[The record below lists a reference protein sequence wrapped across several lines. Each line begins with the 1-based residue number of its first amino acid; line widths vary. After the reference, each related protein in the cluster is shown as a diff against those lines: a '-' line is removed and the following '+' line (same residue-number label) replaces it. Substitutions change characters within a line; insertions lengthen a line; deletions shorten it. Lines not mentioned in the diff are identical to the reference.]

1 MSFSP
6 VNIEILANAKEAIA
20 QFQTVNGELGKMDA
34 ATLKAGG
41 SISEMDKATRIG
53 TAGLMALTAGVAG
66 FGIMA
71 VKAAMESQDS
81 FNRLG
86 QAMANTGNGSAKARN
101 EVSKLVE
108 EQAKLGFSAQD
119 TADAYGSLITATGS
133 QTESTKLLSLAEDL
147 ARYKHESLGEAATVL
162 DRATQGSV
170 KAFKELGITLDAHLP
185 KNQAIAQ
192 AFDQL
197 QGKIGGQAVAY
208 THNFSGEIAVMSAE
222 FKAFSEKVGTTI
234 MPVLITFL
242 QWIKDSISWL
252 GQHKI
257 VLVAVGAVISTY
269 LMLAVKDLTVKLY
282 EQAAAWAAAN
292 WQITLIVLAVAA
304 VGAGF
309 DWLWNHV
316 KVFRDVIVDVMK
328 YTVLAIGWVIGAI
341 GDMAT
346 TWLKLVTGPIR
357 LFLEVMSHLP
367 IVGGAAK
374 DALKAINGGIADV
387 GSVFKDASSAVDGFA
402 TKIGGLA
409 NAKLS
414 MPDLLKSPTIPSAIA
429 SSDTATGIVGT
440 VPGGNTLKTVKSTA
454 SNALASATSAGTTKI
469 SASDYKAMQAAAN
482 NTRDNFLTSISP
494 TVNQTIYVDGST
506 APADIAAASVAA
518 IKYGAVS
525 ASLAGTSMRGN

>member
-1 MSFSP
+1 
-6 VNIEILANAKEAIA
+6 
-20 QFQTVNGELGKMDA
+20 
-34 ATLKAGG
+34 
-41 SISEMDKATRIG
+41 
-53 TAGLMALTAGVAG
+53 
-66 FGIMA
+66 
-71 VKAAMESQDS
+71 
-81 FNRLG
+81 
-86 QAMANTGNGSAKARN
+86 
-101 EVSKLVE
+101 
-108 EQAKLGFSAQD
+108 
-119 TADAYGSLITATGS
+119 
-133 QTESTKLLSLAEDL
+133 
-147 ARYKHESLGEAATVL
+147 
-162 DRATQGSV
+162 
-170 KAFKELGITLDAHLP
+170 
-185 KNQAIAQ
+185 
-192 AFDQL
+192 
-197 QGKIGGQAVAY
+197 
-208 THNFSGEIAVMSAE
+208 
-222 FKAFSEKVGTTI
+222 
-234 MPVLITFL
+234 MPVLINFL

-402 TKIGGLA
+402 SKIGGLA

-414 MPDLLKSPTIPSAIA
+414 MPDLLKSPTIPS
-429 SSDTATGIVGT
+429 G
-440 VPGGNTLKTVKSTA
+440 KTT
-454 SNALASATSAGTTKI
+454 
-469 SASDYKAMQAAAN
+469 
-482 NTRDNFLTSISP
+482 
-494 TVNQTIYVDGST
+494 
-506 APADIAAASVAA
+506 
-518 IKYGAVS
+518 
-525 ASLAGTSMRGN
+525 